1 VKVPFAAACS
11 PLGLKMK
18 AVKFAG
24 AAVVAVIIVVAL
36 LLVIGIPS
44 GFLTSKIAARVEST
58 TGYRL
63 TIDGAAKISLWP
75 TLNISLSDLTLQNP
89 RDRSGITKVT
99 IERVQVDMTLAS
111 AWSGRPEIREIVVT
125 HPVLYQPLLRDRLP
139 NADGS
144 ATSKPLAADMD
155 GVTIDRFKISNGE
168 VAFARI
174 RDRIEGRISA
184 IDADAVIGRDRT
196 VKVTGSA
203 RVYDH
208 PTKFDIKATT
218 PASSERQATP
228 VDFAID
234 MPDVLKSQLT
244 GRADMRLNGDVV
256 MINGIN
262 GTLGDGNFNGWASVD
277 IASKP
282 LVKLDLDFQRLTIPQ
297 SQSSQDASG
306 QPWSDAPIDVSG
318 LNYVDAQVRIS
329 ATEAIFGQA
338 RLAPL
343 AIDAK
348 LAGGV
353 LKAGTANLGA
363 YGGQVSGEVILD
375 ATSGAP
381 SFAMHSDIVGVRA
394 LPLLQGL
401 ADFDRIDGKL
411 QAKLALRSAGRSQR
425 ALMANMQG
433 TAFVSFQ
440 DGAIRGIN
448 IAQMLRSLT
457 TSKLS
462 GWQDNQNSNQNA
474 SQDQNKEQTT
484 DLTQLSASF
493 RIDKG
498 QAVTT
503 DFNLIGPL
511 VRITGAG
518 TIALDTKMMG
528 FRVEPKLVMTT
539 EGQGRTSEP
548 VGFGIP
554 VMISGPWSQPQIYP
568 DMAGMMDNPDAAYAK
583 LREMGKGL
591 FGPDGAKLGDI
602 LGSFGLGTTTQGNNA
617 AGNTNPQIQL
627 PNNMP
632 MPGGQLGEAIGN
644 LIQQGLSNS
653 PLTSSPP
660 SSNPGGSIRSRSLT
674 GTSAT
679 PAAQASPAPPN
690 QAPSQDQSPQA
701 PSPQPPPVAQQDSQ
715 PMNDVM
721 RQLFN
726 R

>member
-1 VKVPFAAACS
+1 
-11 PLGLKMK
+11 MR

-44 GFLTSKIAARVEST
+44 GFLTSKIASRVESA
-58 TGYRL
+58 TGYRM
-63 TIDGAAKISLWP
+63 TIDGGAKISLWP
-75 TLNISLSDLTLQNP
+75 TLNITLNDLTLQNP
-89 RDRSGITKVT
+89 RDRSGITRVT
-99 IERVQVDMTLAS
+99 IERVQVDMSLAS
-111 AWSGRPEIREIVVT
+111 AWSGRPEIREIVLT
-125 HPVLYQPLLRDRLP
+125 HPVLYQPMLRDRLP
-139 NADGS
+139 NAD
-144 ATSKPLAADMD
+144 TSPKPLASDMA
-155 GVTIDRFKISNGE
+155 GATIDRFKIKNGE
-168 VAFARI
+168 VAFSRV
-174 RDRIEGRISA
+174 RDRVESRISA

-196 VKVTGSA
+196 IKVTGTA
-203 RVYDH
+203 RVSEH
-208 PTKFDIKATT
+208 PARFDIKATT
-218 PASSERQATP
+218 PAPPTERQAIP

-234 MPDVLKSQLT
+234 MPDVLKSQLA

-262 GTLGDGNFNGWASVD
+262 GTLGDSAFNGWASVD

-297 SQSSQDASG
+297 SQSSQDTSG

-318 LNYVDAQVRIS
+318 LNYVDAQLRIS
-329 ATEAIFGQA
+329 ATEALVGGA

-343 AIDAK
+343 ALDAK
-348 LAGGV
+348 LAGGI

-363 YGGQVSGEVILD
+363 YGGQVSGELILD

-394 LPLLQGL
+394 LPLFQGL

-433 TAFVSFQ
+433 TTFVNFQ

-448 IAQMLRSLT
+448 VAQMIRSLT

-462 GWQDNQNSNQNA
+462 GWQDNQNLNQNQNA
-474 SQDQNKEQTT
+474 SQNPSQELST
-484 DLTQLSASF
+484 DLSQLSASF

-503 DFNLIGPL
+503 DFTLIGPL

-518 TIALDTKMMG
+518 TLALDTKMMG

-591 FGPDGAKLGDI
+591 FGPDGARLGDI
-602 LGSFGLGTTTQGNNA
+602 LNSFGLGGTAAANGGNGTT
-617 AGNTNPQIQL
+617 AGSNTNPQIQL

-632 MPGGQLGEAIGN
+632 MSGGQLGEAIGN

-653 PLTSSPP
+653 PLSS
-660 SSNPGGSIRSRSLT
+660 GTGTGRSRGLP
-674 GTSAT
+674 GTSTT
-679 PAAQASPAPPN
+679 PAQSQPP
-690 QAPSQDQSPQA
+690 QDQSLQN
-701 PSPQPPPVAQQDSQ
+701 PPVAQQDSQ